1 MLMNGAE
8 QILVIFLST
17 FLAIFLI
24 LAIITLSLT
33 IKLLKQ
39 LRQIT
44 EHAEHI
50 AERAEAVTEMVGK
63 AAGPMAIG
71 KLLMGI
77 VESVRSQTK
86 GKKERKN

>member
-1 MLMNGAE
+1 MNGAE